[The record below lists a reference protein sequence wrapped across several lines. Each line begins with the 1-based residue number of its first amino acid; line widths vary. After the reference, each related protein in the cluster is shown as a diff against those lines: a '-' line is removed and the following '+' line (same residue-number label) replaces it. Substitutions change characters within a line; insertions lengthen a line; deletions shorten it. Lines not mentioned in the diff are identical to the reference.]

1 MPAPVG
7 ILYGGGLAP
16 VACLPPVGGRCD
28 LEPEE
33 EIEREGGKEE
43 RYSTYMG
50 VRIVVGRQQKLC
62 GCYGNA
68 HWEHN
73 ANGVHF
79 SWKRGLELT

>member
-33 EIEREGGKEE
+33 ETEREGEREGGREE

-50 VRIVVGRQQKLC
+50 VCTYSCRQAAEVVMWLLWQRPLGTQC
-62 GCYGNA
+62 
-68 HWEHN
+68 
-73 ANGVHF
+73 
-79 SWKRGLELT
+79 